1 MNEND
6 MTFEE
11 YEKLKLNDENS
22 KFIFHILSRLALDE
36 SILVEKGFITK
47 EEYDKRQEEIMSS
60 LIKMDYDRLSGEDK
74 KRLKFPSMFSDWK
87 KDMNKED

>member
-1 MNEND
+1 MNKND

-22 KFIFHILSRLALDE
+22 KFIFHTLSRLALDE
-36 SILVEKGFITK
+36 SILIEKGFITK
-47 EEYDKRQEEIMSS
+47 EEYDKRQEEIMSN
-60 LIKMDYDRLSGEDK
+60 LIKMDYDRLSDEDK
-74 KRLKFPSMFSDWK
+74 KRLKFLSMFSDWK

>member
-6 MTFEE
+6 MSFEE

-22 KFIFHILSRLALDE
+22 KFIFHILSRLTLDE
-36 SILVEKGFITK
+36 SILIEKGFITK

-60 LIKMDYDRLSGEDK
+60 LIKMDYDRLSDEDKK
-74 KRLKFPSMFSDWK
+74 KRLKFPSMFSDWEK
-87 KDMNKED
+87 RHE